1 MSQASVS
8 NAKRRFEDTGSDRN
22 RKCPGRPRLSTKRD
36 DRFLE
41 RRSLKVRFKPATK
54 LKEEWEEIGINAS
67 ASTVRL
73 CLCGANL
80 DGANLDVREKPMLT
94 CMQKMASIR
103 IRTNT
108 QELD

>member
-1 MSQASVS
+1 MIVTVS
-8 NAKRRFEDTGSDRN
+8 AQ
-22 RKCPGRPRLSTKRD
+22 GRPRLSTKRD

-80 DGANLDVREKPMLT
+80 DGRVSRKKPMLT
-94 CMQKMASIR
+94 RMQKMASIR

>member
-1 MSQASVS
+1 MIVTVS
-8 NAKRRFEDTGSDRN
+8 AQ
-22 RKCPGRPRLSTKRD
+22 GRPRLSTKRD

-54 LKEEWEEIGINAS
+54 LKEEWEEIGINGS

-80 DGANLDVREKPMLT
+80 DGRVSRKNPMLT
-94 CMQKMASIR
+94 RMQKMASIR

>member
-8 NAKRRFEDTGSDRN
+8 NAKRRFEDTGSYRN

-54 LKEEWEEIGINAS
+54 LKEEWEVSMPVQVLFAF
-67 ASTVRL
+67 AFV
-73 CLCGANL
+73 
-80 DGANLDVREKPMLT
+80 VLT
-94 CMQKMASIR
+94 
-103 IRTNT
+103 
-108 QELD
+108 